1 MSVWE
6 GDEEEGAEEAEKGR
20 EDKTRQGKAREKA
33 KRRCCTS
40 PKAMEAYTGD
50 VRDKTDGE

>member
-1 MSVWE
+1 VYGKEMKKRE
-6 GDEEEGAEEAEKGR
+6 RRKQRREE
-20 EDKTRQGKAREKA
+20 KTRQGKAREKA